1 MKKRMATTALVL
13 GMLCLGS
20 AAWAAEPIDTRTR
33 LLAANCAYCHGPDGK
48 SRGAIPSLAGLEKG
62 YFIQQMKDFK
72 SGARPATVMHQHAG
86 GYTDE
91 EVEKLAAWFAA
102 VK

>member
-1 MKKRMATTALVL
+1 MKIQTRYTALAMGVLCVATT
-13 GMLCLGS
+13 
-20 AAWAAEPIDTRTR
+20 AWAAEPVDTRTR
-33 LLAANCAYCHGPDGK
+33 LLAANCSYCHGPDGK

-62 YFIQQMKDFK
+62 YFVQQMKDFK

-91 EVEKLAAWFAA
+91 EFEKLAAWFAA
-102 VK
+102 NK